1 MGVGNLKGLLPC
13 TPPPKKEV
21 ETKIL
26 GFNFI
31 FNCKKIPSKPPF
43 ELGSETRDGLG
54 GKCFSL

>member
-54 GKCFSL
+54 GK